1 MSECMWLASYKGKHM
16 ITVGR
21 THNDAANA
29 LINRVAG
36 KTGEQPDAS
45 EVISRPFVS
54 GGEDYEVIS
63 RDISGEYETVT
74 YRRKLEPHEVEQRR
88 KLVLD

>member
-1 MSECMWLASYKGKHM
+1 MSECMWLASYKDKHM
-16 ITVGR
+16 IAVGR

-29 LINRVAG
+29 LINRVVG
-36 KTGEQPDAS
+36 LTGEHPSAG
-45 EVISRPFVS
+45 EVVSRPFAS

-63 RDISGEYETVT
+63 HDISGEYETVT
-74 YRRKLEPHEVEQRR
+74 YRRKLEPYEVERRR